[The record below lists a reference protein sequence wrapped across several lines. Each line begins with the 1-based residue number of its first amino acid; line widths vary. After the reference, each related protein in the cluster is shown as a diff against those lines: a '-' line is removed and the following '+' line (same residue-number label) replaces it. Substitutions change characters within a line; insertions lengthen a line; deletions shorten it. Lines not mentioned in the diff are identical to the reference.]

1 MAKDALLTQSV
12 LINAPSPWVSATTY
26 VSPVV
31 SIEPFSANGTHSTL
45 WGRFILSQP
54 TYAALPVLAGTYNWH
69 FHVAASKDG
78 TTWTQVSQLPTDT
91 DAFKTH
97 QVYIQGTLAA
107 GAQSLTIPHA
117 VNATASA
124 GFTNASAT
132 ITGAPFVA
140 IGDTVTF
147 GATAAPFATGTLYYV
162 VSSTQAAAAS
172 TQLCNITLSA
182 TPGGAPIVFTGTTG
196 SFSISKVTPAPI
208 AIGDSFQI
216 NGTFTAGLDGV
227 GGSVFTIVSGQNIV
241 VTRTGVTGA
250 GTSVFFR
257 VAGDTNNSGTQR
269 EYVQGASTSTA
280 VSINMPMFG
289 GEVYL
294 PLCAPVGFQTNASGI
309 QQDNYKFVRFSAVC
323 TFTGTAINPT
333 ATVRCDLVTSRDGA
347 YS

>member
-12 LINAPSPWVSATTY
+12 LINAPSPWITATTY

-31 SIEPFSANGTHSTL
+31 SVEPFGANGTHSTL

-54 TYAALPVLAGTYNWH
+54 TYAAVPIAAGTYNWH

-78 TTWTQVSQLPTDT
+78 NTWTQVSQLPTDT

-97 QVYIQGTLAA
+97 MMYVQGSLAI
-107 GAQSLTIPHA
+107 GAQSLTIPHI

-124 GFTNASAT
+124 GFTNGSAN
-132 ITGAPFVA
+132 ITN
-140 IGDTVTF
+140 
-147 GATAAPFATGTLYYV
+147 APFAAVGDIFTFGSAATPFATSTLYYV
-162 VSSTQAAAAS
+162 VSSTQVAAAA
-172 TQLCNITLSA
+172 TQLSNITLSA

-208 AIGDSFQI
+208 AAGDSFQI
-216 NGTFTAGLDGV
+216 KGTFTAGLDGV
-227 GGSVFTIVSGQNIV
+227 GGSAFTIVDGQNII
-241 VTRTGVTGA
+241 VTRTGVTGS

-269 EYVQGASTSTA
+269 EYVQGAAASTS

-289 GEVYL
+289 GEVFL
-294 PLCAPVGFQTNASGI
+294 PLCAPLGLQTNGSGV
-309 QQDNYKFVRFSAVC
+309 QQDNYKYVRFSAVC
-323 TFTGTAINPT
+323 TFSVTAINPT
-333 ATVRCDLVTSRDGA
+333 ATVRCDLVTSRDGS